1 MRIEEQNGQLTME
14 YTFSEE
20 PTRNG
25 GLSLSQ
31 GQGMEVL
38 GHASVFCQLEQ
49 GASGVHARGQDEYQ
63 WSPWG

>member
-1 MRIEEQNGQLTME
+1 MGIEEQNGQLTVE

-25 GLSLSQ
+25 GLALPQ

-49 GASGVHARGQDEYQ
+49 SASGVHTRGQDEYK
-63 WSPWG
+63 WGPWG